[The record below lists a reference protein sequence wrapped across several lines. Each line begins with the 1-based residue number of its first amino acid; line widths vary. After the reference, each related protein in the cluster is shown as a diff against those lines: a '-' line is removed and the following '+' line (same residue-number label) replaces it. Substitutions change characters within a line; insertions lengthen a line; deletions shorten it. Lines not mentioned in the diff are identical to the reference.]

1 MKRKLIF
8 VGYLILLMCS
18 IANTQTSRTP
28 RDVVVESNR
37 QEMDSLLLRKPILT
51 ASDMSARMATL
62 KQIGN
67 DFRELQ
73 KLNNKMMET
82 ATASEQL
89 NYKNIGSMLG
99 QITATASRLK
109 SNLALPEGEP
119 DKRKAASLEVS
130 EADQFQV
137 ELTKLDKTIMSFATN
152 PIFQKANVVDVQ
164 QAARANADLSF
175 IIEQS
180 RTLKRVSSKR
190 AKKD

>member
-1 MKRKLIF
+1 MLTMGSF
-8 VGYLILLMCS
+8 
-18 IANTQTSRTP
+18 ANAQRTP

-37 QEMDSLLLRKPILT
+37 QEMDTLLLRKPILT
-51 ASDMSARMATL
+51 ASDMSASMAML

-82 ATASEQL
+82 TIGSGEID
-89 NYKNIGSMLG
+89 YKNISRTLG
-99 QITATASRLK
+99 DISGVASRLK
-109 SNLALPEGEP
+109 NNLALPEVEAE
-119 DKRKAASLEVS
+119 KRKPVELEVS
-130 EADQFQV
+130 AADQFKA

-152 PIFQKANVVDVQ
+152 PIFQKSNIVDVQ
-164 QAARANADLSF
+164 LATRASADLLF

-180 RTLKRVSSKR
+180 RALKKASSKL